1 MKVNNFKQTL
11 KYSLLCVRIMQLREN
26 SDFLTKKK
34 QYVTFCLS
42 ALVKWNTQAYLKLSF
57 TSHNDKNNKGKRSGL
72 EYNEAK
78 APKQGILQNQ

>member
-1 MKVNNFKQTL
+1 MFHFILGKKGFAVSTSSSIMKVNNFKQTL

-26 SDFLTKKK
+26 SNFLTKKK

-57 TSHNDKNNKGKRSGL
+57 TSHNDKII
-72 EYNEAK
+72 K
-78 APKQGILQNQ
+78 A